1 MSMTVEAQDKK
12 IPTAPMSWTGR
23 NSLPSLDGIR
33 AVSIMIV
40 FFSHAGLYRIV
51 PAGFGLTLFFSSPAI

>member
-1 MSMTVEAQDKK
+1 
-12 IPTAPMSWTGR
+12 MSWTGR
-23 NSLPSLDGIR
+23 NALPSLDGIR
-33 AVSIMIV
+33 AISIMIV